1 MARKSFPNRGTKAN
15 AADQING
22 HGRAIGP
29 YRSVNNLGDY
39 LSRQAYVC
47 GGSNQTQS
55 KGAGLCFFSCDSTRL
70 NHPGNNRWVSDSSDY
85 VRLRK

>member
-1 MARKSFPNRGTKAN
+1 MARKIVSKSWNKTN

-22 HGRAIGP
+22 HGVRST

-55 KGAGLCFFSCDSTRL
+55 KKGRVYAFWLRFHKGEEI
-70 NHPGNNRWVSDSSDY
+70 NNRWV
-85 VRLRK
+85 